1 MKHIFF
7 SFVFIV
13 FAGCAPQEVLKP
25 DVTAVPAE
33 ITPPTRSTPTTTN
46 VVPEKATDTPATKGV
61 PVPSKKIDY
70 DAINKSIIKDVS
82 KKIVDKAAKKN

>member
-1 MKHIFF
+1 
-7 SFVFIV
+7 
-13 FAGCAPQEVLKP
+13 
-25 DVTAVPAE
+25 
-33 ITPPTRSTPTTTN
+33 
-46 VVPEKATDTPATKGV
+46 VPEKATDTPATKGV